1 MGVRARA
8 DAGAET
14 QVGRGRGRATIDL
27 TRVDEADDAE
37 IAETIAR
44 LDRRFVDA
52 AATDR
57 VEIRVLRPQFLIAEA
72 AHRTAAAGI
81 ETPRRREPFARG
93 AQDRADAH
101 AARDDDAVGH
111 RIIAANVEPPA
122 RIGREFA
129 AQRPFG
135 LDRSEEHTSELQSL
149 MRISY
154 AVFCLKKKKK
164 NKHN

>member
-14 QVGRGRGRATIDL
+14 QVGKGRGRATIDL

-72 AHRTAAAGI
+72 AHR
-81 ETPRRREPFARG
+81 
-93 AQDRADAH
+93 
-101 AARDDDAVGH
+101 
-111 RIIAANVEPPA
+111 PA
-122 RIGREFA
+122 RPEERRVGKECVSTC
-129 AQRPFG
+129 
-135 LDRSEEHTSELQSL
+135 RSRWTPDH
-149 MRISY
+149 
-154 AVFCLKKKKK
+154 
-164 NKHN
+164 

>member
-1 MGVRARA
+1 M
-8 DAGAET
+8 
-14 QVGRGRGRATIDL
+14 
-27 TRVDEADDAE
+27 
-37 IAETIAR
+37 AR
-44 LDRRFVDA
+44 LARRFVDA

-122 RIGREFA
+122 RIGR
-129 AQRPFG
+129 
-135 LDRSEEHTSELQSL
+135 SEERRVGKEGVRTGSARWSPYH
-149 MRISY
+149 
-154 AVFCLKKKKK
+154 
-164 NKHN
+164 

>member
-81 ETPRRREPFARG
+81 ATPPRRPPFPRG
-93 AQDRADAH
+93 AQDRAAAH
-101 AARDDDAVGH
+101 AARDHEATVPRHIDTTTAPHPTPEKTRV
-111 RIIAANVEPPA
+111 R
-122 RIGREFA
+122 
-129 AQRPFG
+129 
-135 LDRSEEHTSELQSL
+135 
-149 MRISY
+149 
-154 AVFCLKKKKK
+154 
-164 NKHN
+164 